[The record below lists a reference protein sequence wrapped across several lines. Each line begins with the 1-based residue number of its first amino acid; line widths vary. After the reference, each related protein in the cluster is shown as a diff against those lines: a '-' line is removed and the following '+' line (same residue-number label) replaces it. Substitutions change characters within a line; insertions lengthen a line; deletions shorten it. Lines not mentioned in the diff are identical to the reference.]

1 MFSNS
6 SLYRFLPIGQ
16 YGRGR
21 WPAQPLHVQPAA
33 DVSLA
38 AAALQRFVQAAVE
51 PGAAVHAAV
60 QSDLRLQHAVGQQ
73 GGPGCDAAGVPL
85 HHLLA

>member
-6 SLYRFLPIGQ
+6 SLYRFLPLGQ

-21 WPAQPLHVQPAA
+21 WPAQPLHVQPAT

-60 QSDLRLQHAVGQQ
+60 QSDLRLQHAVGEQ